1 MRAIIPAAGVGTRL
15 RPHTYTLPKVLLN
28 VAGKP
33 IIGHIVESLI
43 KSGITELTAIIGY
56 QGEKVS
62 EYLSNNFDIPTK
74 YVVQEKRKGLGHAIG
89 MGLEDTDEPALILL
103 GDTIFDVDFS
113 EILGLEHTAI
123 GVTEVDDPHRF
134 GIVEVE
140 GDTVT
145 RLVEKPDD
153 PPSNLAIAGLYK
165 INSQRRLKAAVDEIV
180 EKDITTKGEYQL
192 TDALQVLIDQG
203 EKIVISPVNQWYDCG
218 KKETLLETNRHLL
231 KTKQNGMEIEGNT
244 IIPPVYIGKNCDIKN
259 SIIGPYATIDN
270 GTVIQHS
277 IVRDAIIGPHAQLLG
292 CNLEYSLIGEGA
304 IVKGNVQHLNVG
316 DHSEIDF
323 G

>member
-43 KSGITELTAIIGY
+43 SHGITELTVIIGY

-62 EYLSNNFDIPTK
+62 EYLNSNFDIPTQ
-74 YVVQEKRKGLGHAIG
+74 YVVQENRKGLGHAIG
-89 MGLEDTDEPALILL
+89 LGLEDTDEPALIIL

-113 EILGLEHTAI
+113 EIINQEHTAI
-123 GVTEVDDPHRF
+123 GVTEVDDPSRF
-134 GIVEVE
+134 GIVEME
-140 GDTVT
+140 GDTVKQ
-145 RLVEKPDD
+145 LIEKPDN
-153 PPSNLAIAGLYK
+153 PTSNLAIAGLYK
-165 INSQRRLKAAVDEIV
+165 INSQKRLKAAIEELI
-180 EKDITTKGEYQL
+180 EKDITTKNEYQL
-192 TDALQVLIDQG
+192 TDALQIMIDRG
-203 EKIVISPVNQWYDCG
+203 ETLVISPVKRWYDCG

-231 KTKQNGMEIEGNT
+231 KQQGNHVELEGCT
-244 IIPPVYIGKNCDIKN
+244 IIPPVYVGKGCKI
-259 SIIGPYATIDN
+259 SHSVIGPYT
-270 GTVIQHS
+270 TVDDGAVIENS
-277 IVRDAIIGPHAQLLG
+277 IVQDAIIGPKAQLLG
-292 CNLEYSLIGEGA
+292 CNLRYSLIGEEA
-304 IVKGNVQHLNVG
+304 TVRGNVQQLNVG

>member
-33 IIGHIVESLI
+33 IIGHIVESL
-43 KSGITELTAIIGY
+43 KNNGITELTVIIGY
-56 QGEKVS
+56 QGKKVS
-62 EYLSNNFDIPTK
+62 KYLDARFDLPTK
-74 YVVQEKRKGLGHAIG
+74 YVVQENRKGLGHAIG
-89 MGLEDTDEPALILL
+89 LGLEDSDDPALIIL

-113 EILGLEHTAI
+113 EIINTRQTAI
-123 GVTEVDDPHRF
+123 GVTEVDDPTRF
-134 GIVEVE
+134 GIVEVD
-140 GDTVT
+140 GNRVT

-153 PPSNLAIAGLYK
+153 PQSNLAIAGLYK
-165 INSQRRLKAAVDEIV
+165 INSQRKLKAAIDEII
-180 EKDITTKGEYQL
+180 EKDITTKNEYQL

-203 EKIVISPVNQWYDCG
+203 EELVISPVKQWYDCG

-231 KTKQNGMEIEGNT
+231 KQQQNHVQLEGCAV
-244 IIPPVYIGKNCDIKN
+244 ISPVYIGENCKI
-259 SIIGPYATIDN
+259 SHSVIGPYATIDDR
-270 GTVIQHS
+270 TVIENS
-277 IVRDAIIGPHAQLLG
+277 IVQDAIVGPKARLIG
-292 CNLEYSLIGEGA
+292 CNLEYSLIGEKA
-304 IVKGNVQHLNVG
+304 VVKGNVQHLNVG

>member
-1 MRAIIPAAGVGTRL
+1 MRAIIPAAGIGTRL

-43 KSGITELTAIIGY
+43 KCGITELTAIIGY

-113 EILGLEHTAI
+113 EILGLEETAI
-123 GVTEVDDPHRF
+123 GVTEVEDPQRF

-140 GDTVT
+140 GSVVT
-145 RLVEKPDD
+145 RLVEKPDE

-165 INSQRRLKAAVDEIV
+165 INSQRRLKEAIDEII
-180 EKDITTKGEYQL
+180 EKNITTKGEYQL
-192 TDALQVLIDQG
+192 TDALQVLIDHG
-203 EKIVISPVNQWYDCG
+203 EKIVISPVNKWYDCG

-231 KTKQNGMEIEGNT
+231 KMKQNGKEIAGCT
-244 IIPPVYIGKNCDIKN
+244 IISPVYIGKDCDIQD
-259 SIIGPYATIDN
+259 SVIGPYATIDD
-270 GTVIQHS
+270 GAVIHHS
-277 IVRDAIIGPHAQLLG
+277 IVRDAIVGPRAQLLG
-292 CNLEYSLIGEGA
+292 CNLEYSLIGEEA
-304 IVKGNVQHLNVG
+304 MVKGNVQHLNVG